1 MPRTRL
7 ALATLAICAL
17 LFPLRAAQAQEGPR
31 PDGLDQP
38 LLAANMCGGDA
49 PGDTQFTIAATGD
62 LFPHENIQAFAE
74 SAGYDALFDH
84 VRPFL
89 QAADIGYTNF
99 DGALL
104 ASSPFTGFPMFNFN
118 PALAPAL
125 KNANIGLISTA
136 NNHILDRGP
145 EGIDATLDVL
155 ARAGI
160 ATHGTVPSAAAGQPR
175 PPFALIPVSRDG
187 ITITL
192 GFVSA
197 SWGTNGNAD
206 PFGQVNL
213 LYNNGSEYGQQGGGV
228 RQSVLDAVA
237 AARQAA
243 DVVVVAAHWGYEYQ
257 FYPDGSQVEAA
268 RQLAAAGAD
277 VILGAQPHTLQPVD
291 IIDTD
296 GRKTLVIYSLANFVA
311 SQGAYQA
318 ETYSATAT
326 IFYVGLLRRA
336 DGSVAV
342 SGYRYLPTIHV
353 DNDTRPAPI
362 MPGDLPDVV
371 GHVRLMMR
379 DPGGARQVA
388 PDPAALKG
396 KLDVCPRLLYDAAPD
411 APVGGDFAQHIVTLG
426 GGVTPRP
433 PAEFI
438 AVFGYPLGPV
448 VEEPAASC
456 AGSARVLYT
465 ERQRLEWS
473 PGASWP
479 FRVVGA
485 QLGALVYAQRYGGK
499 PEEVVRRTDL
509 QAPDAFAN
517 DAFRAFYEGYG
528 GLPIFGYPISGPL
541 QEASAGGAART
552 VQYFERARFELNAA
566 APPGA
571 DLLTLVQLGLLGR
584 EYADLPPLCGARASL
599 TSGSVQ
605 EVTEQ
610 RGPTREA
617 SAEAPAAQ
625 PRSFASLFW
634 LVLTLSA
641 LLLLT
646 VLAWMAFVL
655 KLPLRVAFQPAHR
668 PRPTAR
674 QRVANRRRAL
684 DERQTDFSEERN
696 A

>member
-1 MPRTRL
+1 MPCPRLVSATRRL
-7 ALATLAICAL
+7 VAGLLLCAL
-17 LFPLRAAQAQEGPR
+17 LLPPPAATAQTGPR

-49 PGDTQFTIAATGD
+49 PGETHFTIAATGD

-74 SAGYDALFDH
+74 AQGYDALFDR

-99 DGALL
+99 DGAML
-104 ASSPFTGFPMFNFN
+104 ASSPFTGYPMFNFN

-125 KNANIGLISTA
+125 KNAGIGMVSAA

-160 ATHGTVPSAAAGQPR
+160 ATHGAVPSGAAGQPR
-175 PPFALIPVSRDG
+175 PPFTLIPLSRGG

-197 SWGTNGNAD
+197 TWGTNGNPD
-206 PFGQVNL
+206 PFGQVSL
-213 LYNNGSEYGQQGGGV
+213 LYNSGGEYGRQGGGV
-228 RQSVLDAVA
+228 RPEVLDAVA
-237 AARQAA
+237 QARAAA
-243 DVVVVAAHWGYEYQ
+243 DAVVVAVHWGYEYQ

-291 IIDTD
+291 ILDTD

-311 SQGAYQA
+311 SQGAFQYPS
-318 ETYSATAT
+318 YSATAT
-326 IFYVGLLRRA
+326 IFYVGLTRRA
-336 DGSVAV
+336 DGGVAV

-362 MPGDLPDVV
+362 MPGELPDVLA
-371 GHVRLMMR
+371 HVRLMMR
-379 DPGGARQVA
+379 DPGGARQVP
-388 PDPAALKG
+388 PDPAHLTA
-396 KLDVCPRLLYDAAPD
+396 KLDVCPRLRFEATPEL
-411 APVGGDFAQHIVTLG
+411 PVGGDFAQHIVTLG
-426 GGVTPRP
+426 SGVSPRP

-438 AVFGYPLGPV
+438 AVFGYPLGPAAD
-448 VEEPAASC
+448 EPGAGC
-456 AGSARVLYT
+456 AGSARVLLT
-465 ERQRLEWS
+465 ERQRLEWN

-479 FRVVGA
+479 YRVVGA
-485 QLGALVYAQRYGGK
+485 QLGALSYARRYGGK
-499 PEEVVRRTDL
+499 PEEAPRRTDL

-517 DAFRAFYEGYG
+517 DAFRAFYGGYG
-528 GLPIFGYPISGPL
+528 GLHVFGYPISGAL
-541 QEASAGGAART
+541 QEADAAGAART

-571 DLLTLVQLGLLGR
+571 DLLTQVQLGLLGR
-584 EYADLPPLCGARASL
+584 EYALLPPPCGERAALS
-599 TSGSVQ
+599 SGSSQAVP
-605 EVTEQ
+605 EQ
-610 RGPTREA
+610 RA
-617 SAEAPAAQ
+617 AAQ
-625 PRSFASLFW
+625 EAGAIVPPDRSFASLFW

-646 VLAWMAFVL
+646 VAVWVAFVL
-655 KLPLRVAFQPAHR
+655 RLPLRVAFR
-668 PRPTAR
+668 PPPRRPTAR
-674 QRVANRRRAL
+674 ERVASRHKTASERHL
-684 DERQTDFSEERN
+684 D
-696 A
+696 